1 MFVQILLGNA
11 LYSRKNYTAGKK
23 FTRPPTNFNS
33 DYHHTALNEVSDLVL
48 GGWEAVF
55 MAIRCSAATPC

>member
-1 MFVQILLGNA
+1 MFVKILLGNA

-33 DYHHTALNEVSDLVL
+33 DYHHTALNELCDERSCAWWV
-48 GGWEAVF
+48 E
-55 MAIRCSAATPC
+55 AIRCSAATPC